1 MILDHHHRSKKTFNE
16 EKLRKLDAHGL
27 YWGLNRAFPL
37 SPRGVDRL
45 CVIQSDLEESH
56 DTRVPPTDEFET
68 GAAWSR
74 LIDYR
79 IARHCLTTGW
89 SGIVPSHGF
98 SVKKRT
104 NHDGVGCYSNMAAR
118 QCAALRRDGKGG
130 KVSLPVMPFSG
141 SPLRPG
147 NVYPGLIRS
156 TLPCHGLSQGCIS
169 PWHSPESSPDL
180 ATLPLVPKTAPIA
193 PIAFVVI
200 SVAMGIG
207 LTRCHFSF
215 FCSGIEIIMYIIR
228 KSKNVR
234 RPTYIDIWIGKTW
247 IRGCDLF

>member
-1 MILDHHHRSKKTFNE
+1 MILDHHDRCRPRTFNGRLSTRRNCE
-16 EKLRKLDAHGL
+16 NSMHTDYTEDWTGQ
-27 YWGLNRAFPL
+27 YPL
-37 SPRGVDRL
+37 SRRGTDHLR
-45 CVIQSDLEESH
+45 VIQSDLEKSH
-56 DTRVPPTDEFET
+56 DTRAPSTDEFET

-74 LIDYR
+74 LINYR

-141 SPLRPG
+141 SPLRSG

-156 TLPCHGLSQGCIS
+156 TLPCHGFSQGCIS
-169 PWHSPESSPDL
+169 PWYSPSHP
-180 ATLPLVPKTAPIA
+180 
-193 PIAFVVI
+193 
-200 SVAMGIG
+200 
-207 LTRCHFSF
+207 
-215 FCSGIEIIMYIIR
+215 
-228 KSKNVR
+228 
-234 RPTYIDIWIGKTW
+234 PT
-247 IRGCDLF
+247 

>member
-1 MILDHHHRSKKTFNE
+1 MNDLRSTSSLTTKNFWQETFNG
-16 EKLRKLDAHGL
+16 EKLQKLEAHGL
-27 YWGLNRAFPL
+27 YWELNRAFPL
-37 SPRGVDRL
+37 SRRGADHL
-45 CVIQSDLEESH
+45 CVIQSDLEENH
-56 DTRVPPTDEFET
+56 DTRTSPTDEFET

-118 QCAALRRDGKGG
+118 QCAALRGDGKGG

-180 ATLPLVPKTAPIA
+180 ATLLLALKTAPIA

-207 LTRCHFSF
+207 LTRYHFSF
-215 FCSGIEIIMYIIR
+215 LSFFFFFLLRDWDNYIR
-228 KSKNVR
+228 YAKV
-234 RPTYIDIWIGKTW
+234 
-247 IRGCDLF
+247 